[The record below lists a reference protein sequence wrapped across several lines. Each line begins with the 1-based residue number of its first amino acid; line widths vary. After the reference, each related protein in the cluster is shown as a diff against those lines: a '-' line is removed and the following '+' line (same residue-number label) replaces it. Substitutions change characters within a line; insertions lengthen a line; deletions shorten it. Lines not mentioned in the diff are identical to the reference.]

1 MKRLVLVL
9 TVIALVVAMLAMSV
23 APAFAQGEQRFNACF
38 APGASTHIWFC
49 QA

>member
-1 MKRLVLVL
+1 MKRILLLL
-9 TVIALVVAMLAMSV
+9 TVVALMVVMLAMAV
-23 APAFAQGEQRFNACF
+23 GPAFAQGDQRFNACF